1 MANDLRRAHDDA
13 NKAGVEMTDDTALL
27 ERIGIEVIA
36 VPSSTENFKV
46 TQPED
51 LIRAEAL
58 LRVRFENAP

>member
-1 MANDLRRAHDDA
+1 
-13 NKAGVEMTDDTALL
+13 
-27 ERIGIEVIA
+27 VIA

-46 TQPED
+46 TLPED